1 MDLRLAER
9 YSKSNDLEDINM
21 NKTFFLII
29 ICVLIVFSTI
39 SLIVVLTNRNS
50 LKRDVITEKET
61 AIKIGR
67 ALLEEYAA
75 IDADTVLDAVEKKG
89 IWTVYNVFEKEG
101 ITDDG
106 NYWEIVGGGIYVEFR
121 KSNGK
126 VIKMWVTE

>member
-1 MDLRLAER
+1 
-9 YSKSNDLEDINM
+9 M